1 VSTLVIE
8 LSEEVAAR
16 LAAASAAGRVQ
27 PAQWAREAVE
37 KALPAAGKLPSAVD
51 AKGWPVGHFERY
63 AGCLAG
69 DDWRPPVDPPP
80 EPVREP

>member
-1 VSTLVIE
+1 MSTLILE

-37 KALPAAGKLPSAVD
+37 KALPTTDQLSSAVD
-51 AKGWPVGHFERY
+51 VKGWPIGHFEKH

-69 DDWRPPVDPPP
+69 DDWQPPVDPRP
-80 EPVREP
+80 EPTEEL